1 MLADL
6 STALNGGTI
15 QIRSGVQEANPEA
28 VATGTLLVTYTF
40 NATFAPASVGADGTP
55 QTLTAN
61 TTNSP
66 QNAVAG
72 GVAGHFRLL
81 TSGGT
86 CVAIGDIAASGS
98 DLNLATTTIV
108 NGAAQTLGAVTI
120 PFNY

>member
-1 MLADL
+1 MLAIA
-6 STALNGGTI
+6 STALNGGSMQWRT
-15 QIRSGVQEANPEA
+15 GVQEANPEA
-28 VATGTLLVTYTF
+28 VATGTLLVTFTL

-81 TSGGT
+81 TSGGR
-86 CVAIGDIAASGS
+86 CVMIGDIGTSGS

-108 NGAAQTLGAVTI
+108 NGAAQTLGAVTV
-120 PFNY
+120 PFAY